1 MLDGLFDALGLKRRQ
16 APQANEKR
24 DDGFVPAV
32 IVPAVPKADAS
43 VSDKCGSHAES
54 ADGSAGDGGGGGGD
68 GC

>member
-24 DDGFVPAV
+24 DDGFVPSV
-32 IVPAVPKADAS
+32 ILPAESETNAPADGN
-43 VSDKCGSHAES
+43 CGS
-54 ADGSAGDGGGGGGD
+54 DGGGGGAGDAGGAGAD